1 MGLVDLTLRL
11 LTTESEKCDD
21 AELLM
26 LTRAFTKTL
35 NTLAQTPLGHNIPG
49 RQKGRKLDWG
59 ADVLERVAGNML
71 TFITKDVE
79 PCVAGQKSLLAGIR
93 S

>member
-1 MGLVDLTLRL
+1 

-49 RQKGRKLDWG
+49 RRQGRKVDWG
-59 ADVLERVAGNML
+59 ADVLERAAGNML
-71 TFITKDVE
+71 SFITKDVE

-93 S
+93 R